1 MNSSIMI
8 EGGTESLL
16 ERLEVAKELMP
27 AHGPRAKDGVLE
39 KTLLKRCYKSV
50 DSPCRSLISM

>member
-1 MNSSIMI
+1 MI